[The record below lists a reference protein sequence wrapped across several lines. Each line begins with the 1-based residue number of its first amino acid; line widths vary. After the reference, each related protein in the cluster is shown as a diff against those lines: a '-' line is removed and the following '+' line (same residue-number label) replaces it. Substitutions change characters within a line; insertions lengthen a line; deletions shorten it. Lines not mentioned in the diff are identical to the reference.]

1 MDLKELLKNSNVSIN
16 GNQERNTTDFVR
28 IPTETAGYK
37 LVYPMKGEKLSIRIF
52 LNEKSGRVFRDIHR
66 HEYTLPSKY
75 TVKTPCLRAMY
86 EMDCPV
92 CNAIKNIKDIKGDDA
107 LTGTMKYSKRF
118 IMFAHINSIENKSSV
133 HEVNAG
139 ENVLLMVPSKI
150 ASELANIMNNCK
162 SMEDINKFFNS
173 NNCLSFVISVDNNV
187 STEMYKIMPDA
198 LTGQTKLFENDEDY
212 IKLSQSFP
220 SLNDLIVPATFND
233 DYLKLGNQ
241 VVDSLNK
248 EFLSSSIEQTKL
260 NNIDNE
266 TKANDILN
274 SINKIA
280 NEVQP
285 QSQVGA
291 IPVQQVVQQQ
301 ENQNVAAQVV
311 QPSTTIVQP
320 QINQNTV
327 VSNISQPQPVTV
339 TTEAPVNNPG
349 VPACFGN
356 YNELEAKCL
365 ICSNSVECSTKK
377 LNN

>member
-1 MDLKELLKNSNVSIN
+1 MDLKELLKNSNVSVN
-16 GNQERNTTDFVR
+16 GNQERNTTEFVR

-37 LVYPMKGEKLSIRIF
+37 LVYPMKGEKISVRIF

-66 HEYTLPSKY
+66 HEYTLPTKY
-75 TVKTPCLRAMY
+75 VIKTPCLRAMY

-92 CNAIKNIKDIKGDDA
+92 CNAIKNVKDIKGDDA
-107 LTGTMKYSKRF
+107 LVGTMKYSKRF
-118 IMFAHINSIENKSSV
+118 IMFAHINSIDNKSSL
-133 HEVNAG
+133 HDVNAG
-139 ENVLLMVPSKI
+139 ENVLLMIPSTI
-150 ASELANIMNNCK
+150 ASELTNIMNNCK

-173 NNCLSFVISVDNNV
+173 NNCLSFVISVDNNI
-187 STEMYKIMPDA
+187 STSMYKIMPDA

-212 IKLSQSFP
+212 TKLIQSFP
-220 SLNDLIVPATFND
+220 SLDDMVVPATFND
-233 DYLKLGNQ
+233 NYLTLANQ
-241 VVDSLNK
+241 VVDNLNK

-285 QSQVGA
+285 QPQVGS

-311 QPSTTIVQP
+311 QQSTTQVQSQP
-320 QINQNTV
+320 IQNTV
-327 VSNISQPQPVTV
+327 VANTVAQPTATIA
-339 TTEAPVNNPG
+339 TTTVNNSTT
-349 VPACFGN
+349 PACFGN